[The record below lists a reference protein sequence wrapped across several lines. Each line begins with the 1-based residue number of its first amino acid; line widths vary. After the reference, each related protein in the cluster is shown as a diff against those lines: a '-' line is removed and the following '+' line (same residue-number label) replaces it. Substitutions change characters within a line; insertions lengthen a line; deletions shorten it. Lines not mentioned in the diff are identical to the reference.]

1 MGSLT
6 DGLRESAKDMM
17 ETANYINKGAGYID
31 KGTKI
36 AEYWLNGDKRKQ
48 IKAQVE
54 KHCLI
59 VWLVNFGMML
69 EERLCHQPR
78 ALICGRSKTKK
89 NECV

>member
-31 KGTKI
+31 KGTQI

-54 KHCLI
+54 MWKKKEARMTARYIFLWI
-59 VWLVNFGMML
+59 VMIGGTILLWL
-69 EERLCHQPR
+69 
-78 ALICGRSKTKK
+78 A
-89 NECV
+89 

>member
-1 MGSLT
+1 MSSLT

-54 KHCLI
+54 MWKKKEARMTARYIFLWI
-59 VWLVNFGMML
+59 VMIGGTILLWL
-69 EERLCHQPR
+69 
-78 ALICGRSKTKK
+78 A
-89 NECV
+89 

>member
-54 KHCLI
+54 MCKKKEARMTARYIFLWI
-59 VWLVNFGMML
+59 VMIGGTILLWL
-69 EERLCHQPR
+69 
-78 ALICGRSKTKK
+78 A
-89 NECV
+89 

>member
-54 KHCLI
+54 MWKKKEARMTARYIFLWI
-59 VWLVNFGMML
+59 VMIGGTILLWL
-69 EERLCHQPR
+69 
-78 ALICGRSKTKK
+78 A
-89 NECV
+89 

>member
-17 ETANYINKGAGYID
+17 ETANYINKGAGYIE

-54 KHCLI
+54 MWKKKEARMTARYIFLWI
-59 VWLVNFGMML
+59 VMIGGTILLWL
-69 EERLCHQPR
+69 
-78 ALICGRSKTKK
+78 A
-89 NECV
+89 

>member
-6 DGLRESAKDMM
+6 EGLRESAKDMM

-54 KHCLI
+54 MWKKKEARMTARYIFLWI
-59 VWLVNFGMML
+59 VMIGGTILLWL
-69 EERLCHQPR
+69 
-78 ALICGRSKTKK
+78 A
-89 NECV
+89 

>member
-54 KHCLI
+54 MWKKKEARMTARYIFFWI
-59 VWLVNFGMML
+59 VMIGGTILLWL
-69 EERLCHQPR
+69 
-78 ALICGRSKTKK
+78 A
-89 NECV
+89 

>member
-17 ETANYINKGAGYID
+17 ETANYINKGVGYID

-54 KHCLI
+54 MWKKKEARMTARYIFLWI
-59 VWLVNFGMML
+59 VMIGGTILLWL
-69 EERLCHQPR
+69 
-78 ALICGRSKTKK
+78 A
-89 NECV
+89 

>member
-6 DGLRESAKDMM
+6 DGLRESAKDMR

-54 KHCLI
+54 MWKKKEARMTARYIFLWI
-59 VWLVNFGMML
+59 VMIGGTILLWL
-69 EERLCHQPR
+69 
-78 ALICGRSKTKK
+78 A
-89 NECV
+89 

>member
-6 DGLRESAKDMM
+6 DGLRERAKDMM

-54 KHCLI
+54 MWKKKEARMTARYIFLWI
-59 VWLVNFGMML
+59 VMIGGTILLWL
-69 EERLCHQPR
+69 
-78 ALICGRSKTKK
+78 A
-89 NECV
+89 

>member
-54 KHCLI
+54 MWKKKEARMTARYIFLWI
-59 VWLVNFGMML
+59 DMIGGTILLWL
-69 EERLCHQPR
+69 
-78 ALICGRSKTKK
+78 A
-89 NECV
+89 

>member
-54 KHCLI
+54 VWKKKEARMTARYIFLWI
-59 VWLVNFGMML
+59 VMIGGTILLWL
-69 EERLCHQPR
+69 
-78 ALICGRSKTKK
+78 A
-89 NECV
+89 